1 MIEIK
6 YINSKDCNDNAS
18 VAFGDEATVS
28 EVLFG
33 LIRIC
38 KFAGY
43 SEKSFD
49 YIVKEA
55 NNAKIDDVYS
65 FENYLE
71 DVNFER
77 RG

>member
-6 YINSKDCNDNAS
+6 YINSKDCKDNAS
-18 VAFGDEATVS
+18 VVFNDGATVS

-55 NNAKIDDVYS
+55 NNTEIDDSYS